1 MTDIPLR
8 LSLNLEFTLNV
19 GLKMTRAFV
28 FPGQGSQTVGMGQE
42 LAGAFP
48 VAKQVFDEVDE
59 ALGQSLTKLMFEG
72 PEEDLT
78 LTANAQPALMAVSM
92 AIMRVLETEGGVS
105 IGEAAK
111 FVAGHSLGEYSAL
124 TAAKAFGIADA
135 ARILKTRGTAMQEA
149 VPVGEGTMAALMG
162 VEMDVAEEIAAEA
175 AQGEICTAA
184 NDNASGQ
191 IVLSGATAAI
201 ERAVEIAAEKGAKRC
216 ILLPVSAPF
225 HCAMMAPAADVMA
238 DELAAMLIEEPIIP
252 VVANVTA
259 DAQSA
264 PDEIRRLLVEQV
276 TARVRWR
283 ESVLFMKENGVDTFV
298 EIGAGKVLTGLA
310 RRIDRDLTG
319 ISIQTPADI
328 EEFLKTL

>member
-1 MTDIPLR
+1 
-8 LSLNLEFTLNV
+8 
-19 GLKMTRAFV
+19 MTRAFV
-28 FPGQGSQTVGMGQE
+28 FPGQGSQAMGMGKE
-42 LAGAFP
+42 LASAFP
-48 VAKQVFDEVDE
+48 VAKQLFEEVDE
-59 ALGQSLTKLMFEG
+59 ALSQPLTKLMFEG

-78 LTANAQPALMAVSM
+78 LTANTQPALMAVSL
-92 AIMRVLETEGGVS
+92 AIMRILETAGGLA
-105 IGEAAK
+105 IGDTAK

-124 TAAKAFGIADA
+124 TAAKAFGVADA
-135 ARILKTRGTAMQEA
+135 ARILKIRGSAMQEA

-184 NDNASGQ
+184 NDNAPGQ

-201 ERAVEIAAEKGAKRC
+201 ERAVEIATEKGAKRS
-216 ILLPVSAPF
+216 IILPVSAPF
-225 HCAMMAPAADVMA
+225 HCAMMAPVADIMA
-238 DELAAMLIEEPIIP
+238 DELAVLLIDEPIVP

-283 ESVLFMKENGVDTFV
+283 ESVLFMKNNGVDTLV

-310 RRIDRDLTG
+310 RRIDRELNSV
-319 ISIQTPADI
+319 SIQTPEDI

>member
-1 MTDIPLR
+1 
-8 LSLNLEFTLNV
+8 
-19 GLKMTRAFV
+19 MTRAFV
-28 FPGQGSQTVGMGQE
+28 FPGQGSQVVGMGQE
-42 LAGAFP
+42 LASAFP
-48 VAKQVFDEVDE
+48 VAKQLFEEVDE
-59 ALGQSLTKLMFEG
+59 ALSQPLTKLMFEG

-78 LTANAQPALMAVSM
+78 LTANTQPALMAVSL
-92 AIMRVLETEGGVS
+92 AIMRILETAGGLA
-105 IGEAAK
+105 IGDTAK

-124 TAAKAFGIADA
+124 TAAKAFGVADA
-135 ARILKTRGTAMQEA
+135 ARILKIRGSAMQEA

-184 NDNASGQ
+184 NDNAPGQ

-201 ERAVEIAAEKGAKRC
+201 ERAVEIATEKGAKRS
-216 ILLPVSAPF
+216 IILPVSAPF
-225 HCAMMAPAADVMA
+225 HCAMMTPVADIMA
-238 DELAAMLIEEPIIP
+238 DELAALLINEPIVP

-276 TARVRWR
+276 TARVCWR
-283 ESVLFMKENGVDTFV
+283 ESVLFMKNNGVDTLV

-310 RRIDRDLTG
+310 RRIDRELNS
-319 ISIQTPADI
+319 ISIQTPEDI

>member
-1 MTDIPLR
+1 
-8 LSLNLEFTLNV
+8 
-19 GLKMTRAFV
+19 MTRAFI
-28 FPGQGSQTVGMGQE
+28 FPGQGSQAMGMGKE
-42 LAGAFP
+42 LASAFP
-48 VAKQVFDEVDE
+48 VAKQLFEEVDE
-59 ALGQSLTKLMFEG
+59 ALSQPLTKLMFEG

-78 LTANAQPALMAVSM
+78 LTANTQPALMAVSL
-92 AIMRVLETEGGVS
+92 AIMRILETAGGLA
-105 IGEAAK
+105 IGDTAK

-124 TAAKAFGIADA
+124 TAAKAFGVADA
-135 ARILKTRGTAMQEA
+135 ARILKIRGSAMQEA

-184 NDNASGQ
+184 NDNAPGQ

-201 ERAVEIAAEKGAKRC
+201 ERAVEIATEKGAKRS
-216 ILLPVSAPF
+216 IILPVSAPF
-225 HCAMMAPAADVMA
+225 HCAMMTPVADIMA
-238 DELAAMLIEEPIIP
+238 DELAALLINEPIVP

-283 ESVLFMKENGVDTFV
+283 ESVLFMKNNGVDTLV

-310 RRIDRDLTG
+310 RRIDRELNSV
-319 ISIQTPADI
+319 SIQTPEDI

>member
-1 MTDIPLR
+1 
-8 LSLNLEFTLNV
+8 
-19 GLKMTRAFV
+19 MTRAFI
-28 FPGQGSQTVGMGQE
+28 FPGQGSQAMGMGKE
-42 LAGAFP
+42 LASAFP
-48 VAKQVFDEVDE
+48 VAKQLFEEVDE
-59 ALGQSLTKLMFEG
+59 ALSQPLTKLMFEG

-78 LTANAQPALMAVSM
+78 LTANTQPALMAVSL
-92 AIMRVLETEGGVS
+92 AIMRILETAGGLA
-105 IGEAAK
+105 IGDTAK

-124 TAAKAFGIADA
+124 TAAKAFGVADA
-135 ARILKTRGTAMQEA
+135 ARILKIRGSAMQEA

-184 NDNASGQ
+184 NDNAPGQ

-201 ERAVEIAAEKGAKRC
+201 ERAVEIATEKGAKRS
-216 ILLPVSAPF
+216 IILPVSAPF
-225 HCAMMAPAADVMA
+225 HCAMMTPVADIMA
-238 DELAAMLIEEPIIP
+238 DELAALLINEPIVP

-276 TARVRWR
+276 TARVCWR
-283 ESVLFMKENGVDTFV
+283 ESVLFMKNNGVDTLV

-310 RRIDRDLTG
+310 RRIDRELNSV
-319 ISIQTPADI
+319 SIQKPEDI

>member
-1 MTDIPLR
+1 M
-8 LSLNLEFTLNV
+8 
-19 GLKMTRAFV
+19 
-28 FPGQGSQTVGMGQE
+28 GMGKE
-42 LAGAFP
+42 LASVFP
-48 VAKQVFDEVDE
+48 VAKQLFEEVDE
-59 ALGQSLTKLMFEG
+59 ALSQPLTKLMFEG

-78 LTANAQPALMAVSM
+78 LTANTQPALMAVSL
-92 AIMRVLETEGGVS
+92 AIMRILETAGGLA
-105 IGEAAK
+105 IGDTAK

-124 TAAKAFGIADA
+124 TAAKAFGVADA
-135 ARILKTRGTAMQEA
+135 ARILKIRGSAMQEA

-184 NDNASGQ
+184 NDNAPGQ

-201 ERAVEIAAEKGAKRC
+201 ERAVEIATEKGAKRS
-216 ILLPVSAPF
+216 IILPVSAPF
-225 HCAMMAPAADVMA
+225 HCAMMTPVADIMA
-238 DELAAMLIEEPIIP
+238 DELAALLIDEPIVP

-283 ESVLFMKENGVDTFV
+283 ESVLFMKNNGVDTLV

-310 RRIDRDLTG
+310 RRIDRELNS
-319 ISIQTPADI
+319 ISIQTPEDI

>member
-1 MTDIPLR
+1 
-8 LSLNLEFTLNV
+8 
-19 GLKMTRAFV
+19 MTRAFV

>member
-1 MTDIPLR
+1 
-8 LSLNLEFTLNV
+8 
-19 GLKMTRAFV
+19 MTRAFI
-28 FPGQGSQTVGMGQE
+28 FPGQGSQAMGMGKE
-42 LAGAFP
+42 LASAFP
-48 VAKQVFDEVDE
+48 VAKQLFEEVDE
-59 ALGQSLTKLMFEG
+59 ALSQPLTKLMFEG

-78 LTANAQPALMAVSM
+78 LTANTQPALMAVSL
-92 AIMRVLETEGGVS
+92 AIMRILETAGGLA
-105 IGEAAK
+105 IGDTAK

-124 TAAKAFGIADA
+124 TAAKAFGVADA
-135 ARILKTRGTAMQEA
+135 ARILKIRGSAMQEA

-184 NDNASGQ
+184 NDNAPGQ

-201 ERAVEIAAEKGAKRC
+201 ERAVEIATEKGAKRS
-216 ILLPVSAPF
+216 IILPVSAPF
-225 HCAMMAPAADVMA
+225 HCAMMAPVADVMA
-238 DELAAMLIEEPIIP
+238 DELAALLIDEPIVP

-276 TARVRWR
+276 TARVCWR
-283 ESVLFMKENGVDTFV
+283 ESVLFMKNNGVDTLV

-310 RRIDRDLTG
+310 RRIDRELNSV
-319 ISIQTPADI
+319 SIQTPEDI

>member
-1 MTDIPLR
+1 
-8 LSLNLEFTLNV
+8 
-19 GLKMTRAFV
+19 MTRAFI
-28 FPGQGSQTVGMGQE
+28 FPGQGSQAMGMGKE
-42 LAGAFP
+42 LASAFP
-48 VAKQVFDEVDE
+48 VAKQLFEEVDE
-59 ALGQSLTKLMFEG
+59 ALSQPLTKLMFEG

-78 LTANAQPALMAVSM
+78 LTANTQPALMAVSL
-92 AIMRVLETEGGVS
+92 AIMRILETAGGLA
-105 IGEAAK
+105 IGDTAK

-124 TAAKAFGIADA
+124 TAAKAFGVADA
-135 ARILKTRGTAMQEA
+135 ARILKIRGSAMQEA

-184 NDNASGQ
+184 NDNAPGQ

-201 ERAVEIAAEKGAKRC
+201 ERAVEIATEKGAKRS
-216 ILLPVSAPF
+216 IILPVSAPF
-225 HCAMMAPAADVMA
+225 HCAMMTPVADIMA
-238 DELAAMLIEEPIIP
+238 DELAALLINEPIVP

-283 ESVLFMKENGVDTFV
+283 ESVLFMKNNGVDTLV

-310 RRIDRDLTG
+310 RRIDRELNS
-319 ISIQTPADI
+319 ISIQTPEDI

>member
-1 MTDIPLR
+1 
-8 LSLNLEFTLNV
+8 
-19 GLKMTRAFV
+19 MTRAFI
-28 FPGQGSQTVGMGQE
+28 FPGQGSQAMGMGKE
-42 LAGAFP
+42 LASAFP
-48 VAKQVFDEVDE
+48 VAKQLFEEVDE
-59 ALGQSLTKLMFEG
+59 ALSQPLTKLMFEG

-78 LTANAQPALMAVSM
+78 LTANTQPALMAVSL
-92 AIMRVLETEGGVS
+92 AIMRILETAGGLA
-105 IGEAAK
+105 IGDTAK

-124 TAAKAFGIADA
+124 TAAKAFGVADA
-135 ARILKTRGTAMQEA
+135 ARILKIRGSAMQEA

-184 NDNASGQ
+184 NDNAPGQ

-201 ERAVEIAAEKGAKRC
+201 ERAVEIATEKGAKRS
-216 ILLPVSAPF
+216 IILPVSAPF
-225 HCAMMAPAADVMA
+225 HCAMMAPVADVMA
-238 DELAAMLIEEPIIP
+238 DELAALLIDEPIVP

-283 ESVLFMKENGVDTFV
+283 ESVLFMKNNGVDTLV

-310 RRIDRDLTG
+310 RRIDRELNSV
-319 ISIQTPADI
+319 SIQTPEDI

>member
-1 MTDIPLR
+1 
-8 LSLNLEFTLNV
+8 
-19 GLKMTRAFV
+19 MTRAFV
-28 FPGQGSQTVGMGQE
+28 FPGQGSQAVGMGQE
-42 LAGAFP
+42 LASAFP
-48 VAKQVFDEVDE
+48 VAKQLFEEVDE
-59 ALGQSLTKLMFEG
+59 ALSQPLTKLMFEG

-78 LTANAQPALMAVSM
+78 LTANTQPALMAVSL
-92 AIMRVLETEGGVS
+92 AIMRILETAGGLA
-105 IGEAAK
+105 IGDTAK

-124 TAAKAFGIADA
+124 TAAKAFGVADA
-135 ARILKTRGTAMQEA
+135 ARILKIRGSAMQEA

-184 NDNASGQ
+184 NDNAPGQ

-201 ERAVEIAAEKGAKRC
+201 ERAVEIATEKGAKRS
-216 ILLPVSAPF
+216 IILPVSAPF
-225 HCAMMAPAADVMA
+225 HCAMMAPVADVMA
-238 DELAAMLIEEPIIP
+238 DELAALLIDEPIVP

-283 ESVLFMKENGVDTFV
+283 ESVLFMKNNGVDTLV

-310 RRIDRDLTG
+310 RRIDRELNG
-319 ISIQTPADI
+319 VSIQTPEDI

>member
-1 MTDIPLR
+1 
-8 LSLNLEFTLNV
+8 
-19 GLKMTRAFV
+19 MTRAFV
-28 FPGQGSQTVGMGQE
+28 FPGQGSQAMGMGKE
-42 LAGAFP
+42 LASVFP
-48 VAKQVFDEVDE
+48 VAKQLFEEVDE
-59 ALGQSLTKLMFEG
+59 ALSQPLTKLMFEG

-78 LTANAQPALMAVSM
+78 LTANTQPALMAVSL
-92 AIMRVLETEGGVS
+92 AIMRILETAGGLA
-105 IGEAAK
+105 IGDTAK

-124 TAAKAFGIADA
+124 TAAKAFGVADA
-135 ARILKTRGTAMQEA
+135 ARILKIRGSAMQEA

-184 NDNASGQ
+184 NDNAPGQ

-201 ERAVEIAAEKGAKRC
+201 ERAVEIATEKGAKRS
-216 ILLPVSAPF
+216 IILPVSAPF
-225 HCAMMAPAADVMA
+225 HCAMMAPVADIMA
-238 DELAAMLIEEPIIP
+238 DELAVLLIDEPIVP

-283 ESVLFMKENGVDTFV
+283 ESVLFMKNNGVDTLV

-310 RRIDRDLTG
+310 RRIDRELNS
-319 ISIQTPADI
+319 ISIQTPEDI

>member
-1 MTDIPLR
+1 
-8 LSLNLEFTLNV
+8 
-19 GLKMTRAFV
+19 MTRAFV
-28 FPGQGSQTVGMGQE
+28 FPGQGSQVVGMGKE
-42 LAGAFP
+42 LASAFP
-48 VAKQVFDEVDE
+48 VAKQLFEEVDE
-59 ALGQSLTKLMFEG
+59 ALSQPLTKLMFEG

-78 LTANAQPALMAVSM
+78 LTANTQPALMAVSL
-92 AIMRVLETEGGVS
+92 AIMRILETAGGLA
-105 IGEAAK
+105 IGDTAK

-124 TAAKAFGIADA
+124 TAAKAFGVADA
-135 ARILKTRGTAMQEA
+135 ARILKIRGSAMQEA

-184 NDNASGQ
+184 NDNAPGQ

-201 ERAVEIAAEKGAKRC
+201 ERAVEIATEKGAKRS
-216 ILLPVSAPF
+216 IILPVSAPF
-225 HCAMMAPAADVMA
+225 HCAMMTPVADIMA
-238 DELAAMLIEEPIIP
+238 DELAALLINEPIVP

-276 TARVRWR
+276 TARVCWR
-283 ESVLFMKENGVDTFV
+283 ESVLFMKNNGVDTLV

-310 RRIDRDLTG
+310 RRIDRELNSV
-319 ISIQTPADI
+319 SIQTPEDI

>member
-1 MTDIPLR
+1 
-8 LSLNLEFTLNV
+8 
-19 GLKMTRAFV
+19 
-28 FPGQGSQTVGMGQE
+28 
-42 LAGAFP
+42 
-48 VAKQVFDEVDE
+48 
-59 ALGQSLTKLMFEG
+59 
-72 PEEDLT
+72 
-78 LTANAQPALMAVSM
+78 
-92 AIMRVLETEGGVS
+92 EGGVS

>member
-1 MTDIPLR
+1 M
-8 LSLNLEFTLNV
+8 
-19 GLKMTRAFV
+19 
-28 FPGQGSQTVGMGQE
+28 GMGKE
-42 LAGAFP
+42 LASAFP
-48 VAKQVFDEVDE
+48 VAKQLFEEVDE
-59 ALGQSLTKLMFEG
+59 ALSQPLTKLMFEG

-78 LTANAQPALMAVSM
+78 LTANTQPALMAVSL
-92 AIMRVLETEGGVS
+92 AIMRILETAGGLA
-105 IGEAAK
+105 IGDTAK

-124 TAAKAFGIADA
+124 TAAKAFGVADA
-135 ARILKTRGTAMQEA
+135 ARILKIRGSAMQEA

-184 NDNASGQ
+184 NDNAPGQ

-201 ERAVEIAAEKGAKRC
+201 ERAVEIATEKGAKRS
-216 ILLPVSAPF
+216 IILPVSAPF
-225 HCAMMAPAADVMA
+225 HCAMMTPVADIMA
-238 DELAAMLIEEPIIP
+238 DELAALLINEPIVP

-283 ESVLFMKENGVDTFV
+283 ESVLFMKNNGVDTLV

-310 RRIDRDLTG
+310 RRIDRELNS
-319 ISIQTPADI
+319 ISIQTPEDI

>member
-1 MTDIPLR
+1 M
-8 LSLNLEFTLNV
+8 
-19 GLKMTRAFV
+19 
-28 FPGQGSQTVGMGQE
+28 GMGKE
-42 LAGAFP
+42 LASVFP
-48 VAKQVFDEVDE
+48 VAKQLFEEVDE
-59 ALGQSLTKLMFEG
+59 ALSQPLTKLMFEG

-78 LTANAQPALMAVSM
+78 LTANTQPALMAVSL
-92 AIMRVLETEGGVS
+92 AIMRILETAGGLA
-105 IGEAAK
+105 IGDTAK

-124 TAAKAFGIADA
+124 TAAKAFGVADA
-135 ARILKTRGTAMQEA
+135 ARILKIRGSAMQEA

-184 NDNASGQ
+184 NDNAPGQ

-201 ERAVEIAAEKGAKRC
+201 ERAVEIATEKGAKRS
-216 ILLPVSAPF
+216 IILPVSAPF
-225 HCAMMAPAADVMA
+225 HCAMMATVADIMA
-238 DELAAMLIEEPIIP
+238 DELAALLIDEPIVS

-283 ESVLFMKENGVDTFV
+283 ESVLFMKNNGVDTLV
-298 EIGAGKVLTGLA
+298 EIGAGKVLTGLV
-310 RRIDRDLTG
+310 RRIDRELNG
-319 ISIQTPADI
+319 VSIQTPEDI

>member
-1 MTDIPLR
+1 M
-8 LSLNLEFTLNV
+8 
-19 GLKMTRAFV
+19 
-28 FPGQGSQTVGMGQE
+28 GMGKE
-42 LAGAFP
+42 LASVFP
-48 VAKQVFDEVDE
+48 VAKQLFEEVDE
-59 ALGQSLTKLMFEG
+59 ALSQPLTKLMFEG

-78 LTANAQPALMAVSM
+78 LTANTQPALMAVSL
-92 AIMRVLETEGGVS
+92 AIMRILETAGGLA
-105 IGEAAK
+105 IGDTAK

-124 TAAKAFGIADA
+124 TAAKAFGVADA
-135 ARILKTRGTAMQEA
+135 ARILKIRGSAMQEA

-184 NDNASGQ
+184 NDNAPGQ

-201 ERAVEIAAEKGAKRC
+201 ERAVEIATEKGAKRS
-216 ILLPVSAPF
+216 IILPVSAPF
-225 HCAMMAPAADVMA
+225 HCAMMTPVADIMA
-238 DELAAMLIEEPIIP
+238 DELAALLINEPIVP

-276 TARVRWR
+276 TARVCWR
-283 ESVLFMKENGVDTFV
+283 ESVLFMKNNGVDTLV

-310 RRIDRDLTG
+310 RRIDRELNS
-319 ISIQTPADI
+319 ISIQTPEDI

>member
-1 MTDIPLR
+1 
-8 LSLNLEFTLNV
+8 
-19 GLKMTRAFV
+19 MTRAFI
-28 FPGQGSQTVGMGQE
+28 FPGQGSQAMGMGKE
-42 LAGAFP
+42 LASAFP
-48 VAKQVFDEVDE
+48 VAKQLFEEVDE
-59 ALGQSLTKLMFEG
+59 ALSQPLTKLMFEG

-78 LTANAQPALMAVSM
+78 LTANTQPALMAVSL
-92 AIMRVLETEGGVS
+92 AIMRILETAGGLA
-105 IGEAAK
+105 IGDTAK

-124 TAAKAFGIADA
+124 TAAKAFGVADA
-135 ARILKTRGTAMQEA
+135 ARILKIRGSAMQEA
-149 VPVGEGTMAALMG
+149 VSVGEGTMAALMG

-184 NDNASGQ
+184 NDNAPGQ

-201 ERAVEIAAEKGAKRC
+201 ERAVEIATEKGAKRS
-216 ILLPVSAPF
+216 IILPVSAPF
-225 HCAMMAPAADVMA
+225 HCAMMAPVADIMA
-238 DELAAMLIEEPIIP
+238 DELAALLINEPIVP

-276 TARVRWR
+276 TARVCWR
-283 ESVLFMKENGVDTFV
+283 ESVLFMKNNGVDTLV

-310 RRIDRDLTG
+310 RRIDRELNSV
-319 ISIQTPADI
+319 SIQTPEDI

>member
-1 MTDIPLR
+1 
-8 LSLNLEFTLNV
+8 
-19 GLKMTRAFV
+19 MTRAFI
-28 FPGQGSQTVGMGQE
+28 FPGQGSQAMGMGKE
-42 LAGAFP
+42 LASVFP
-48 VAKQVFDEVDE
+48 VAKQLFEEVDE
-59 ALGQSLTKLMFEG
+59 ALSQPLTKLMFEG

-78 LTANAQPALMAVSM
+78 LTANTQPALMAVSL
-92 AIMRVLETEGGVS
+92 AIMRILETAGGLA
-105 IGEAAK
+105 IGDTAK

-124 TAAKAFGIADA
+124 TAAKAFGVADA
-135 ARILKTRGTAMQEA
+135 ARILKIRGSAMQEA

-184 NDNASGQ
+184 NDNAPGQ

-201 ERAVEIAAEKGAKRC
+201 ERAVEIATEKGAKRS
-216 ILLPVSAPF
+216 IILPVSAPF
-225 HCAMMAPAADVMA
+225 HCAMMTPVADIMA
-238 DELAAMLIEEPIIP
+238 DELAALLINEPIVP

-283 ESVLFMKENGVDTFV
+283 ESVLFMKNNGVDTLV

-310 RRIDRDLTG
+310 RRIDRELNS
-319 ISIQTPADI
+319 ISIQTPEDI

>member
-1 MTDIPLR
+1 
-8 LSLNLEFTLNV
+8 
-19 GLKMTRAFV
+19 MTRAFI
-28 FPGQGSQTVGMGQE
+28 FPGQGSQAMGMGKE
-42 LAGAFP
+42 LASAFP
-48 VAKQVFDEVDE
+48 VAKQLFEEVDE
-59 ALGQSLTKLMFEG
+59 ALSQPLTKLMFEG

-78 LTANAQPALMAVSM
+78 LTANTQPALMAVSL
-92 AIMRVLETEGGVS
+92 AIMRILETAGGLA
-105 IGEAAK
+105 IGDTAK

-124 TAAKAFGIADA
+124 TAAKAFGVADA
-135 ARILKTRGTAMQEA
+135 ARILKIRGSAMQEA

-184 NDNASGQ
+184 NDNAPGQ

-201 ERAVEIAAEKGAKRC
+201 ERAVEIATEKGAKRS
-216 ILLPVSAPF
+216 IILPVSAPF
-225 HCAMMAPAADVMA
+225 HCAMMAPVADIMA
-238 DELAAMLIEEPIIP
+238 DELAVLLIDEPIVP

-283 ESVLFMKENGVDTFV
+283 ESVLFMKNNGVDTLV

-310 RRIDRDLTG
+310 RRIDRELNS
-319 ISIQTPADI
+319 ISIQTPEDI